1 MKNQNIDVTK
11 QPIKNAPK
19 PWKTIFLSFGIVL
32 VAFLIW
38 TASESKSATA
48 GFVVLFGVV
57 SNAFAGLVALVG
69 MIPFVGPLII
79 KVLSIPFFWMLNGLG
94 YFVSAV
100 AIKKGYT
107 REVIGHR
114 ALTIVLLI
122 GVVVGFILG
131 RLIP

>member
-1 MKNQNIDVTK
+1 MKNQNIDIEQ

-19 PWKTIFLSFGIVL
+19 PWKTILLTAGIILIALLVWWLSD
-32 VAFLIW
+32 
-38 TASESKSATA
+38 SKSLTA
-48 GFVVLFGVV
+48 GVFLLFGVI
-57 SNAFAGLVALVG
+57 SNAFAGLIALIS
-69 MIPFVGPLII
+69 MIPILGPLII

-122 GVVVGFILG
+122 GVVIGFILG
-131 RLIP
+131 RLIQ